1 MADIKNNFAK
11 IRSDYSPTTSLM
23 ISISEDG
30 DIGIKIVGDGEM
42 RIAESGGHFHGEDY
56 CKLMDAFRNVVEVI
70 NEVTKG

>member
-1 MADIKNNFAK
+1 MYDFAK

-42 RIAESGGHFHGEDY
+42 RIAESGGHFHGKDY
-56 CKLMDAFRNVVEVI
+56 CRLMDAFRNVVEVI